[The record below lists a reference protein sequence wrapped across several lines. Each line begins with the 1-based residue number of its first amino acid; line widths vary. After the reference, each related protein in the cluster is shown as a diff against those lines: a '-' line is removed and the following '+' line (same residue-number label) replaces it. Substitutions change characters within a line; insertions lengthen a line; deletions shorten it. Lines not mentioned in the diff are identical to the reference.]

1 MKDFY
6 YLAFVPCDN
15 VLAIFS
21 PDFPEVASQG
31 HDIEDC
37 MRMGMDALKIC
48 FEEYARTG
56 RDLPAPSNL
65 TEAKQKMKAYLRE
78 LDFSVADDSITWQLF
93 AGPQTENAPIR
104 ISVSISKATLAA
116 IDRKA
121 SGLGMSRSRFLTTA
135 AMAYAG

>member
-6 YLAFVPCDN
+6 YLAFVPCEN
-15 VLAIFS
+15 SFAIFS
-21 PDFPEVASQG
+21 PDFPEITSQG
-31 HDIEDC
+31 LDIEDC
-37 MRMGMDALKIC
+37 MRMGADALKIC

-56 RDLPAPSNL
+56 RELPTPSNL
-65 TEAKQKMKAYLRE
+65 EDARQKMGAYLRE
-78 LDFSVADDSITWQLF
+78 LDFSVADECITWQLF

-104 ISVSISKATLAA
+104 ISVSIARATLAA